1 MATENSIH
9 ISNELLA
16 ELQAK
21 AAAEGKTV
29 DELAEDAL
37 RKGLEERS
45 WQDLIAYGRERGLA
59 SGRTDDD
66 VVDVVRGNRRRHR

>member
-1 MATENSIH
+1 MSTQNGIH
-9 ISNELLA
+9 ISAEILGELR
-16 ELQAK
+16 AK

-45 WQDLIAYGRERGLA
+45 WQDLIAYGRERGHA
-59 SGRTDDD
+59 SGYTEDD
-66 VVDVVRGNRRRHR
+66 VVDVVRDNRLRNR